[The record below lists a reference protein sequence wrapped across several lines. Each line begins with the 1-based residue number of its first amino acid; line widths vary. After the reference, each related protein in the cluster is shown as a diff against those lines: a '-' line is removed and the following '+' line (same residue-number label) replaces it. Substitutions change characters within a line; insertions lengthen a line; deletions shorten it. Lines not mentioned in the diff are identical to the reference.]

1 MTNEQIFA
9 MVDHTLLAQTAT
21 WEQIR
26 AICDDALRFHTASVC
41 IPPCYVRAAKEY
53 LGERMKVCT
62 VIGFP
67 NGNHTTAAKVF
78 ETKDALENGG
88 EIPLHTL
95 QGWNLRGSY
104 RVKSGEEGISVKL
117 WRKREN
123 EDRFYLARAYL
134 YRFEQLE
141 ES

>member
-1 MTNEQIFA
+1 MKNREIIA
-9 MVDHTLLAQTAT
+9 NAAVQTG
-21 WEQIR
+21 I
-26 AICDDALRFHTASVC
+26 LTAEE
-41 IPPCYVRAAKEY
+41 A
-53 LGERMKVCT
+53 
-62 VIGFP
+62 
-67 NGNHTTAAKVF
+67 
-78 ETKDALENGG
+78 KDALENGG

>member
-1 MTNEQIFA
+1 MKNREIIANAAVQAGI
-9 MVDHTLLAQTAT
+9 LTA
-21 WEQIR
+21 EE
-26 AICDDALRFHTASVC
+26 A
-41 IPPCYVRAAKEY
+41 
-53 LGERMKVCT
+53 
-62 VIGFP
+62 
-67 NGNHTTAAKVF
+67 
-78 ETKDALENGG
+78 KDALENGG

-104 RVKSGEEGISVKL
+104 CVKSGEEGISVKL

>member
-1 MTNEQIFA
+1 MKNREIIANAAVQAGI
-9 MVDHTLLAQTAT
+9 LTA
-21 WEQIR
+21 EE
-26 AICDDALRFHTASVC
+26 A
-41 IPPCYVRAAKEY
+41 
-53 LGERMKVCT
+53 
-62 VIGFP
+62 
-67 NGNHTTAAKVF
+67 
-78 ETKDALENGG
+78 KDALENGG

-123 EDRFYLARAYL
+123 EDRWYLARAYL

>member
-1 MTNEQIFA
+1 MKNREIIANAAVQAGI
-9 MVDHTLLAQTAT
+9 LTA
-21 WEQIR
+21 EE
-26 AICDDALRFHTASVC
+26 A
-41 IPPCYVRAAKEY
+41 
-53 LGERMKVCT
+53 
-62 VIGFP
+62 
-67 NGNHTTAAKVF
+67 
-78 ETKDALENGG
+78 KDALENGG

-104 RVKSGEEGISVKL
+104 RVKSGEEGIAVKL

>member
-26 AICDDALRFHTASVC
+26 VICDDALRFHTASVC

-53 LGERMKVCT
+53 LGDRMKVCT

-78 ETKDALENGG
+78 ETKDALENGADEIDMVINVGMLKAG
-88 EIPLHTL
+88 ETGYVLDEIKAV
-95 QGWNLRGSY
+95 R
-104 RVKSGEEGISVKL
+104 EACEGKILKVIIETS
-117 WRKREN
+117 
-123 EDRFYLARAYL
+123 
-134 YRFEQLE
+134 
-141 ES
+141 